1 MRRIL
6 LVLSV
11 AAMMAAM
18 LVVASPAS
26 AQAGCQ
32 AFGQGL
38 AAEAQEEPGNLAEDV
53 RPAAQDG
60 GLNEEVVFFKAF
72 FCS

>member
-1 MRRIL
+1 MRRILMRRIL

-11 AAMMAAM
+11 AAM

-38 AAEAQEEPGNLAEDV
+38 AAEAQKEPGNLAEDV
-53 RPAAQDG
+53 RAAAPVND
-60 GLNEEVVFFKAF
+60 EVVAFKAF

>member
-1 MRRIL
+1 MRRTITL
-6 LVLSV
+6 LTV

-18 LVVASPAS
+18 LVVAGPAS

-32 AFGQGL
+32 AFGTGL
-38 AAEAQEEPGNLAEDV
+38 AAEAQAI
-53 RPAAQDG
+53 G
-60 GLNEEVVFFKAF
+60 GLGQEVRERVPVNDEVVFFKGF

>member
-1 MRRIL
+1 L

-18 LVVASPAS
+18 LVVASPAF
-26 AQAGCQ
+26 AQSENAGCK

-38 AAEAQEEPGNLAEDV
+38 AAEAQVEPGNLAEDV
-53 RPAAQDG
+53 RLLAPVNG
-60 GLNEEVVFFKAF
+60 EVVFFKGM
-72 FCS
+72 FCT